1 MSAVLG
7 NKPII
12 NGVNP
17 RHIAIIMDGNGR
29 WAQKRLMPR
38 IMGHHAGV
46 KAVRKIVEY
55 CAKENIEVLSL
66 FAFSSE
72 NWRRPK
78 DEVSLLMELFMT
90 TLQSEVDKLDRNNIR
105 LKIIGDKSAFPEK
118 LQEKIRAAEA
128 QTQENSGLTLVIAA
142 NYGGRWDITQAVRK
156 IVSGIGQG
164 EIQEQDISEQMIS
177 DHLVTAEL
185 PEPDLFIRSGGE
197 ERISNFLLWQ
207 LAYTEFYFTDE
218 LWPDFDQQLLEKAIN
233 SFKGRQRRFGHT
245 GEQMI
250 DKRVL

>member
-1 MSAVLG
+1 MSAVLE
-7 NKPII
+7 NKPIVS
-12 NGVNP
+12 GANP

-78 DEVSLLMELFMT
+78 DEVSLLMELFMA
-90 TLQSEVDKLDRNNIR
+90 TLQSEVDKLDKNNIR
-105 LKIIGDKSAFPEK
+105 LRIIGDKSAFPEK
-118 LQEKIRAAEA
+118 LQEKIRSAEA
-128 QTQENSGLTLVIAA
+128 QTETNSGLTLVIAA
-142 NYGGRWDITQAVRK
+142 NYGGRWDITQAVRNIIGK
-156 IVSGIGQG
+156 IRSGDLA
-164 EIQEQDISEQMIS
+164 EQDISEQLIS
-177 DHLVTAEL
+177 ENLVTADL

-197 ERISNFLLWQ
+197 ERVSNFLLWQ

-218 LWPDFDQQLLEKAIN
+218 LWPDFDQNLLAKAIT

-245 GEQMI
+245 GEQMLE
-250 DKRVL
+250 KRVL